1 MSTDELA
8 RRIRVLRDQLIALDR
23 AERAWREQHDA
34 ARKRIADE
42 IEAEHAAA
50 GKDAPKDD
58 G

>member
-8 RRIRVLRDQLIALDR
+8 RRIRVLRDHLDALDR

-34 ARKRIADE
+34 ARKRTADE
-42 IEAEHAAA
+42 IEAEHAATE
-50 GKDAPKDD
+50 KDAPKGD